1 MENFKEINPVFQ
13 ALLGTTFTWLLTAL
27 GASLIFFKREISK
40 KYLDSMLSFAAGIM
54 VSASFFSL
62 LQPAILMGKERIYLV
77 FLGFLSGGF
86 FLLLI
91 DKILPHLHLFTFKYE
106 EEGIK
111 TRWKRMTLLI
121 LAITIHNIPEGLAV
135 GIGFGAASL
144 NLEKSSLLGALSLTL
159 GIGLQNFPEGFAV
172 AGPLRRE
179 GASPWKAFWYGQL
192 SALVEPIAGV
202 FGVLFVYLAH
212 SILPFALSF
221 AAGAMVYVVVEELIP
236 EAQKEPHS
244 DLSTISILLG
254 FTIMMFLD
262 VVFS

>member
-212 SILPFALSF
+212 SILPFALSWY
-221 AAGAMVYVVVEELIP
+221 M
-236 EAQKEPHS
+236 
-244 DLSTISILLG
+244 
-254 FTIMMFLD
+254 
-262 VVFS
+262 